1 MPLRMINDIFH
12 WYTSIQ
18 KWNNEVAIDAN
29 LTNALF
35 YFNTKR
41 NIMIETTVIKSMGV
55 LLCVWVHLSPKFIP
69 QSFLSHDE
77 KYIYFFRWTISCVNN
92 AFTILLLLCVTNRAI
107 NLTTTNSLFIFLNA
121 ELLYDSYN
129 STDILHE
136 ISMFAPLHAETCR
149 EGLPLNWK

>member
-1 MPLRMINDIFH
+1 MGLMPLRMINDIFH

-77 KYIYFFRWTISCVNN
+77 NIYILLHERYPVSITLSLYLATKI
-92 AFTILLLLCVTNRAI
+92 LLLCVTNRAI

-121 ELLYDSYN
+121 ELLYDSY
-129 STDILHE
+129 ILP
-136 ISMFAPLHAETCR
+136 IFLT
-149 EGLPLNWK
+149 K